1 MQRVGQKI
9 RGPTHGGHKQGAL
22 WTKEGNQLVPR
33 QEGHEKHQWEPDP
46 EGLQGCGLPGGPR
59 SNVEVHLIISPSYLK
74 IGHNSIQTRS

>member
-22 WTKEGNQLVPR
+22 WTEKGDELVLR
-33 QEGHEKHQWEPDP
+33 KEGHEKHQWEPDP

-59 SNVEVHLIISPSYLK
+59 SNVEVLCTNNFVFLSKNRP
-74 IGHNSIQTRS
+74 